1 MSGVDATTIRRLTLP
16 AEVSHALRVTKSEK
30 ELSVPPAPIN
40 CSYKFAA
47 SVQELDYVARRVI
60 HDDMR
65 ALELQAP
72 PGIGK
77 STRFPIALS
86 ELTNDRIFVLQPTE
100 SLAQAQVATLRSSG
114 KRASFLGESAVIDF
128 RLSKTPGVIYT
139 TPGVFLAF
147 TQLCFVVSHRYVG
160 EPSRYIVI
168 HDECHENDGAT
179 YTLRSLWPK
188 MASVV
193 RYIKTS
199 ATTGG
204 DRVEARQRH
213 NGAHK
218 LVVKKYA
225 PREEYD
231 ICPDD
236 VASDGRP
243 CPWSATSLV
252 GKRSLMFIE
261 NDAVARDLGEKYRA
275 TLPVRVLRRNDSY
288 RCYVETQEAL
298 EANPTML
305 VIVDSGYQTG
315 YTFNVD
321 VVIDLGVRR
330 QTVDDGSVVLG
341 SKYRIVTA
349 SERRQRVERAA
360 RFKPGVAYI
369 PDEQAIKSDSVL
381 APGELGH
388 AAAWFLLFGYRV
400 PAALNVPAAERI
412 SSADLLKFF
421 SSGMPW
427 TYWQREAWVQYVDPK
442 SVKTLESIQIDKAKS
457 PVKKGPLPV
466 KQEDTQLV
474 SDHVVNDSDSSNRL
488 ASVSAVEL
496 QSITLTSRR
505 AVVQPA
511 VDIYAWAKR
520 TAEDPK
526 LNMLSRGNFL
536 RIRGTNT
543 PYDPAS
549 FAETLATDGDRALR
563 WLENEI
569 LRKTPAQLNASTA
582 IDGIIQWTVWLA
594 AWNHNEA
601 ANIVA
606 TWHEVR
612 GSPVKYSPPW
622 PPGLRIYSTRI
633 YDVFSAIRWLLASLK
648 EKLDASFP
656 RKLGLADGGFY
667 IHRGL
672 RIAQCNAVFWQRVNR
687 AGMRQVDA
695 VYRKMESIAASRK
708 AKVRTVDSSSAGDN
722 TSSGKPL
729 GGSTERFS
737 EVFDDQL
744 LIKILKVVPSL

>member
-1 MSGVDATTIRRLTLP
+1 MSGVDATTIRRLAFPTG
-16 AEVSHALRVTKSEK
+16 VSHALRVSKSEK
-30 ELSVPPAPIN
+30 ELSVAPAPMN

-60 HDDMR
+60 HDDLR

-100 SLAQAQVATLRSSG
+100 CLAQAQVATLRCSG
-114 KRASFLGESAVIDF
+114 KTASFLGESSVIDF

-188 MASVV
+188 MACVA

-204 DRVEARQRH
+204 DRAEARQRH

-218 LVVKKYA
+218 LVVKKYT

-231 ICPDD
+231 IGPDD
-236 VASDGRP
+236 VTSDKRP
-243 CPWSATSLV
+243 CPWSVSSLV
-252 GKRSLMFIE
+252 GKRTLMFIE
-261 NDAVARDLGEKYRA
+261 DDRVARNLGERYSSSI
-275 TLPVRVLRRNDSY
+275 PVAVLRRNDSY
-288 RCYVETQEAL
+288 RRYVETQEAL

-330 QTVDDGSVVLG
+330 QTIDDGSNVLG

-360 RFKPGVAYI
+360 RFKPGIAYV
-369 PDEQAIKSDSVL
+369 PDERAIESDSVL

-388 AAAWFLLFGYRV
+388 AAAWFQIFGYQVPPVLRV
-400 PAALNVPAAERI
+400 PAVERIPAAN
-412 SSADLLKFF
+412 LLKFF
-421 SSGMPW
+421 AAGMPW
-427 TYWQREAWVQYVDPK
+427 TYWQREAWAEHIDPL
-442 SVKTLESIQIDKAKS
+442 SADTSRTVRLDPEEAVSKAEVPRKEKEEVS
-457 PVKKGPLPV
+457 PPARRP
-466 KQEDTQLV
+466 D
-474 SDHVVNDSDSSNRL
+474 N
-488 ASVSAVEL
+488 ASVVDKSRSDGLTVAQ
-496 QSITLTSRR
+496 QSIVPVPRPI
-505 AVVQPA
+505 AVQPA
-511 VDIYAWAKR
+511 VDIYTWAKR

-526 LNMLSRGNFL
+526 INLLGRGNFL
-536 RIRGTNT
+536 RLQGDHFPN
-543 PYDPAS
+543 DPAG

-569 LRKTPAQLNASTA
+569 LGKTPERLKASTA

-612 GSPVKYSPPW
+612 GSPVKHSPPW
-622 PPGLRIYSTRI
+622 PPGLRIYDTRI
-633 YDVFSAIRWLLASLK
+633 YDVYSAIRWLLASMRETLNV
-648 EKLDASFP
+648 SFP
-656 RKLGLADGGFY
+656 RKLRLADGRVY
-667 IHRGL
+667 IQRGL
-672 RIAQCNAVFWQRVNR
+672 RVAQYNAGFWQRVNR
-687 AGMRQVDA
+687 TGLRQVDA
-695 VYRKMESIAASRK
+695 VYRKMAGIAAERRK
-708 AKVRTVDSSSAGDN
+708 QARTVDSSSSEDN
-722 TSSGKPL
+722 VSSKAL
-729 GGSTERFS
+729 EISNERFS
-737 EVFDDQL
+737 EVFQ
-744 LIKILKVVPSL
+744 